1 MGRRSSK
8 ERVTLQYFE
17 KEEQRLTALTPE
29 IGSVIRIGKPSN
41 RYYQY
46 IFSSL
51 DFLQQKISDLAEL
64 LDIEG
69 IEVEITGFDGTT
81 PVIPILVGS
90 PVSASNPMSVN
101 SRSRFSPDA
110 SGEES
115 PELDSG

>member
-69 IEVEITGFDGTT
+69 MEVEITGF
-81 PVIPILVGS
+81 IKLKGS
-90 PVSASNPMSVN
+90 HRLAVVQE
-101 SRSRFSPDA
+101 RLDE
-110 SGEES
+110 GENTIGKKLFIEIKNAL
-115 PELDSG
+115 EYKEIIIEN